1 MCYINSSCGSLT
13 SSYDGFYFQVY
24 FTSLSTY
31 IRVPFLQFAQ
41 QHGDTCQLNV
51 MRSNIQSGTSDVND
65 KRIIMGGK
73 FFTQWMGE
81 FTNKYSAATIN
92 TLEFD

>member
-1 MCYINSSCGSLT
+1 
-13 SSYDGFYFQVY
+13 
-24 FTSLSTY
+24 
-31 IRVPFLQFAQ
+31 
-41 QHGDTCQLNV
+41 
-51 MRSNIQSGTSDVND
+51 MRSNIQSGTSDFND

-92 TLEFD
+92 TLEFDQTAVLYINQAAPLNQKNYIGD